1 MSSVLRM
8 FSVLQAQFK
17 LTQLKVINLTLAM
30 TDMSK
35 FNDIF
40 GINEQNE
47 SNLLV

>member
-1 MSSVLRM
+1 MSSGLRM

-40 GINEQNE
+40 RINEQNE
-47 SNLLV
+47 SNVLV